1 MAQDHQQRLLATILA
16 ADVFGYSRLM
26 AEDEEYTLRT
36 LKAYRVIVDRLINGH
51 EGRIFHTAGDSV
63 LAQFQ
68 SAVEAVRCAIAIQQ
82 ELRVRNAQL
91 DEARRME
98 FRIGIHVGD
107 VLVEGDNLYGD
118 GVNIAARLEGLA
130 RPGELCVSGSVF
142 MLVKNKLSYSFEDMG
157 PQSLKNIPEP
167 VPAFRLTRTAAEEPK
182 KSQNWF
188 VVSAVVALLIVG
200 IAGWMVRGDSSER
213 AWTAIQNTTDRAALE
228 DYIQRFGNSR
238 HADLARSKL
247 SSLSATTAPPADEA
261 ERAWTA
267 TQNAT
272 DPSALEDFVRRYG
285 GTSYG
290 NLARERLSKLNA
302 NKLSPEDPA
311 ERAWT
316 AAQNTTDPSALED
329 FVRRYGNT
337 SYGNLARERLSKLNA
352 NKLSPDD
359 AERAWTAV
367 QNTTD
372 PAALDDFVSRY
383 GNTGYGNLARER
395 LSKLKANPLPN
406 DSAERAWAAVQTT
419 NDRAALE
426 DFISR
431 HGNSKY
437 GNAAREHLSKL
448 NANPLPPDDPA
459 ARAWAAVQ
467 NTKDRGA
474 IEDFIRRHG
483 NSAYGI
489 LARARL
495 AELVGG
501 IREQDVASVR
511 QCDGLA
517 ANPDDGGRGSGIAG
531 VRWELLDPI
540 QAVPAC
546 RAAAAARPD
555 DARLMYQLGRVL
567 EKQGAFPD
575 ALSWY
580 RKAADRGY
588 VEAMNNLGIMFTNG
602 RGVARDDTQ
611 ALGLFRKAS
620 DGGSTDALTNLGFM
634 YHYGRG
640 VAPNM
645 NEAVRL
651 FRKAADGG
659 SAEGMYWLGQMY
671 ETGAGVSKDE
681 TEAFKWYRKAADVGV
696 ATAMNKVGV
705 MYANG
710 SGVGKDMTEAV
721 RWYRAA
727 AAAGNLD
734 AKANLARLGN

>member
-36 LKAYRVIVDRLINGH
+36 LKAYRIIIDRLINGH

-130 RPGELCVSGSVF
+130 RPGELCISGSVF

-167 VPAFRLTRTAAEEPK
+167 VPALRLTRTAAEEPK

-188 VVSAVVALLIVG
+188 VVPAVVAVVALLIVG
-200 IAGWMVRGDSSER
+200 IAAWMIRGDSSER
-213 AWTAIQNTTDRAALE
+213 AWTTIQNTTDRAALE
-228 DYIQRFGNSR
+228 DYIHRFGNSR
-238 HADLARSKL
+238 YADLARSKL

-261 ERAWTA
+261 ERVWTA
-267 TQNAT
+267 TQNTT

-285 GTSYG
+285 NTGYG

-302 NKLSPEDPA
+302 NKLSPED
-311 ERAWT
+311 
-316 AAQNTTDPSALED
+316 
-329 FVRRYGNT
+329 
-337 SYGNLARERLSKLNA
+337 
-352 NKLSPDD
+352 

-372 PAALDDFVSRY
+372 PVALDDFVSRY

-395 LSKLKANPLPN
+395 LSKLKTNPLPN
-406 DSAERAWAAVQTT
+406 DPAERAWAAVQTT

-431 HGNSKY
+431 HGNSRY
-437 GNAAREHLSKL
+437 GNAARERLSKL
-448 NANPLPPDDPA
+448 NANPIPPDDPA

-467 NTKDRGA
+467 NTKDRA
-474 IEDFIRRHG
+474 ALEDFIRRHG

-495 AELVGG
+495 AELTGG

-517 ANPDDGGRGSGIAG
+517 ANPDDTGRGSGIAG

-611 ALGLFRKAS
+611 ALGFFRKAS

-645 NEAVRL
+645 EEAVRL
-651 FRKAADGG
+651 FRKAADAG
-659 SAEGMYWLGQMY
+659 SSEGMYWLGQMY

-681 TEAFKWYRKAADVGV
+681 AEAFKWYRKAADVGV